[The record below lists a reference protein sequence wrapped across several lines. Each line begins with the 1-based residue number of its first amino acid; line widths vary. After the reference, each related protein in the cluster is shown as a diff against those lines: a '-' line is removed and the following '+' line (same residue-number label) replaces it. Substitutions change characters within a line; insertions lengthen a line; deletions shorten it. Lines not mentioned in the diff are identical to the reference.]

1 MDWRERIKRFIETRG
16 PNELPPVVS
25 SPGIGDRLSAIAQGV
40 ATGAQQGTADMVSGL
55 GNLALAIDDVLPAPM
70 QQLQGR
76 SVESL
81 APYRAGRRLSQWF
94 AEDDAPIHPDLAGS
108 FAYQTVPQA
117 IGSTVPFA
125 VAGAANPALAAV
137 AGASQGASSGYREAK
152 AFGASEADAQRAGK
166 FGLAIG
172 TTEMASGGL
181 GKPAGAAL
189 RRLFGGRIADAGQS
203 VGRQL
208 ARSAAIEGGQ
218 EGLQQGL
225 SNVVAGSAVGYDPTR
240 STFEGVPTAVAA
252 GAVAGSAVTGS
263 SMAMARALRRLSE
276 LQTRVENAEK
286 RYAEQQADAQA
297 GAPTKGDVP
306 PVEVASDD
314 QLLREAMELMSPEER
329 AEFEAEMRQATAGDT
344 DIEGV
349 PTDRFAPPPGGFT
362 RLGPDGAPIPSQALG
377 RPVATPTSLFG
388 EVPALRPGLPSAVPS
403 QALGKPLAT
412 PRKGLDIFNMRPESS
427 LPAEG
432 VSDIVSPSVPDEA
445 VNRAMSRIQQQ
456 AQAESQSPAD
466 LTRPGQVPQSPR
478 PSPLRDASEL
488 RGDAPTPISDAYTAS
503 MANKLLRTGRAVLPP
518 GAPIAE
524 LRQYFEGNG
533 QPFFA
538 RRRSAN
544 GAWDVSVTRTRQ
556 PSSGIDPLD
565 VMTQINYAAEGGV
578 RGGRR
583 RSPVID
589 ADPQVMQEQQAMAQQ
604 ERQRLSSASAGNVL
618 GVPNAVQPQA
628 PQEQSVEIPQGR
640 QVEGQSPEGQARQD
654 VGQDV
659 GQVPLTS
666 TAGTGATG
674 TTGAPALPPFVEFLA
689 QRGFRGKPTPLNREY
704 RALKAEYTQLQAQ
717 DAARKLAEVR
727 AQRPVTADD
736 ILSVV
741 PDTDASP
748 SETATLAAT
757 VPVAPFSKD
766 FVYERGRYT
775 LGPVMS
781 ADGRGEYGV
790 FDRNDLRGGPVARFN
805 GRDSAVAWIDTQAEA
820 DTSPTPPGETSASPK
835 LWEMTADEFAD
846 NFYQHNVLRAD
857 APDITGSWKSGV
869 GPNVVPVTRGPW
881 QNVIERK
888 YGTRAGRP
896 LYIVPKQ
903 WVRDTPNGPK
913 IIDGWVPD
921 ESLKLT
927 PTRDYQPVH
936 ELVVERALAEGKS
949 VPDRVLRAYPDL
961 ARKYTPPVETAATS
975 ETTEAAVPESP
986 APPSVLGVPS
996 KPKRSRKIGKA
1007 SASTA
1012 PTAATATTPTPA
1024 PTQPDTARPPAQVD
1038 AATASV
1044 TASETVARPVTYADL
1059 EALPPGTLYYLP
1071 TRQGEKIAVR
1081 TEGRRGGG
1089 DSIHDTVEQA
1099 IAYRDSKAKRTADRE
1114 KTLREIRERDEARA
1128 AQEAKERDIDGFAD
1142 DKTPVQR
1149 GKIIAILNTQI
1160 KSDGVVKTRKQHIK
1174 DAIAK
1179 GVLRIGKDLTGKDT
1193 LERTDGRV
1201 KKSDGTFTTDEV
1213 FWWSLGS
1220 PKTEVEYAKYLLGKR
1235 DAATDTATTPIPST
1249 ATPATDD
1256 IFAPVQRRPVVKAKP
1271 GKSYTNHTGR
1281 KFQRVE
1287 IFRDGNVVKTYDI
1300 LVREGRG
1307 QIETLTRKEAVSEA
1321 RARYEAET
1329 YPDAVLAVES
1339 SATPAQDVA
1348 SAVSQHI
1355 ADPEMRQYV
1364 EKSVADAIANDR
1376 TDEVTRIA
1384 EAAQGIAPA
1393 NPVADV
1399 ETPSEA
1405 ATPEFGASN
1414 TLVTRQDLDDALR
1427 EAAEDLQGRVFS
1439 RPDLGLFSAKQWK
1452 ALTRA
1457 AGFYTE
1463 AVTRSGHQ
1471 QLVRNYRKF
1480 VKWLSEKFRGQTV
1493 NVAGRPVDMGDLIAA
1508 DDKLTRYLWVTYPT
1522 RVVAE
1527 RKARAERLKA
1537 ENRGAKAA
1545 TAEARKVLPD
1555 VMRINKYMSRI
1566 RIGGNNA
1573 TVRPA
1578 FVRDLQGVGVD
1589 LSKFNA
1595 GDLHDKFELVSDAV
1609 EALTG
1614 RALSRES
1621 MSALKAVKGRDKE
1634 GNYLLRNLPSGA
1646 AKELASFAKAFNQLY
1661 QTWGKAQVLGQVRE
1675 LSELATE
1682 ISREVSKHTPK
1693 DFAPKDSPE
1702 VEQSRRWRSLFS
1714 KGGWD
1719 LYTASTTL
1727 AGDGSMMQRVFY
1739 DAFKEGDRA
1748 ALDDLRHVVGA
1759 METLYRRHN
1768 MSETALLEY
1777 VRDRTPIK
1785 LGGRDVQATRNELLG
1800 IYMLTRSDDGRAR
1813 IVGPDAPGFVLGK
1826 TGRGD
1831 RDAVVRLKDAD
1842 IKTIENAMTPFDLDL
1857 AATMFSVLQYLRP
1870 KVSSVHERLT
1880 GFPLGDKGE
1889 TYWLIQVDKL
1899 LSPNRMIE
1907 RGAFSSYTSD
1917 FELVDT
1923 SFLKGRKGPST
1934 PVVVDGALNTFFR
1947 YVDGAINYGN
1957 KAEAYD
1963 TAQKLLGNG
1972 DFTTALRRKHGPDA
1986 ASYLDDLTR
1995 FAAGLRVGKQ
2005 SAITGVVGGFINR
2018 LAGNIA
2024 LSAVSFNPSVVL
2036 VNEAGYLQ
2044 AAAEIPSEAMAY
2056 WPEAYAKAHRGYIPS
2071 ADMAQMLRDPDL
2083 WYRMHERG
2091 PHGLTEPVIDRSLVL
2106 PTTKM
2111 QIVFAK
2117 VARAGTA
2124 GVAHWDN
2131 LVTYATW
2138 LTMKKYHASKGL
2150 TGDALIDAAN
2160 RDTASIIAKTQNAVR
2175 PIDMAYAPQAARN
2188 AVGGPLL
2195 FMLTNSG
2202 FKIRNIIHRALNKG
2216 GRDGLRSLGFVG
2228 AAAAL
2233 VVALR
2238 ATIKASVFGV
2248 PEEKGGMGGEL
2259 SAAAAR
2265 DLAGIAL
2272 PGIGDNLVSLI
2283 TNHLRYGGR
2292 GGDFSAVTNAITA
2305 ATTGLSALSG
2315 DEKKSRAAKIAAM
2328 RLGADIAGA
2337 LSLPSYPLQ
2346 AGISAY
2352 SRKTDAPWP
2361 PRRRMGPVDAWGS
2374 LFK

>member
-1 MDWRERIKRFIETRG
+1 MAKTSAPDIFEAAWQRRRRMLETRG
-16 PNELPPVVS
+16 ELPPVVPP
-25 SPGIGDRLSAIAQGV
+25 PGIGDRLSAVTQGV

-94 AEDDAPIHPDLAGS
+94 AEDDAPIHPDLADS

-172 TTEMASGGL
+172 TTEIASGGL

-252 GAVAGSAVTGS
+252 GAVAGSAVSGS

-297 GAPTKGDVP
+297 GAPTKGDVA
-306 PVEVASDD
+306 PVEITSDD

-362 RLGPDGAPIPSQALG
+362 RLGPDRAPIPSQALG
-377 RPVATPTSLFG
+377 RPVAPPTSLFG
-388 EVPALRPGLPSAVPS
+388 EVPALRPGLPSTVPS
-403 QALGKPLAT
+403 QALGRPLAS
-412 PRKGLDIFNMRPESS
+412 PRKGSDILNIFAARQESS

-445 VNRAMSRIQQQ
+445 VNRAISRVQQQ

-466 LTRPGQVPQSPR
+466 LTQPGQVPQSPR
-478 PSPLRDASEL
+478 PAPLRDASEL
-488 RGDAPTPISDAYTAS
+488 RGDAPAPISDAYTAT

-556 PSSGIDPLD
+556 PSSAIDPFD
-565 VMTQINYAAEGGV
+565 VMAQINYAAEGGV

-640 QVEGQSPEGQARQD
+640 QVEGRPPEGQARQD

-736 ILSVV
+736 ILNAV

-748 SETATLAAT
+748 SETATLADT
-757 VPVAPFSKD
+757 VPVAPFSKE

-775 LGPVMS
+775 LGPVTS

-790 FDRNDLRGGPVARFN
+790 FNRDDLRGGPVARFN

-820 DTSPTPPGETSASPK
+820 DTSPVPTGPSQRDNETKARIIGNSPAKLKKRLTDTRSLLQDDARKKFGKGSFDYTHKRLISDDGTWALQWAMRRDPDSPESYENQQTSVGTVYVVNLAKPTPTPPVSP
-835 LWEMTADEFAD
+835 EPA
-846 NFYQHNVLRAD
+846 V
-857 APDITGSWKSGV
+857 S
-869 GPNVVPVTRGPW
+869 
-881 QNVIERK
+881 
-888 YGTRAGRP
+888 
-896 LYIVPKQ
+896 
-903 WVRDTPNGPK
+903 
-913 IIDGWVPD
+913 
-921 ESLKLT
+921 
-927 PTRDYQPVH
+927 
-936 ELVVERALAEGKS
+936 
-949 VPDRVLRAYPDL
+949 
-961 ARKYTPPVETAATS
+961 PPVETAAPS
-975 ETTEAAVPESP
+975 DATEAAATESP
-986 APPSVLGVPS
+986 TPPSVLGVPS
-996 KPKRSRKIGKA
+996 KPKRSRKSGKA
-1007 SASTA
+1007 SAS
-1012 PTAATATTPTPA
+1012 TAATATTPTATTPTPP
-1024 PTQPDTARPPAQVD
+1024 PTQPDTASPPAQVD
-1038 AATASV
+1038 VATASV
-1044 TASETVARPVTYADL
+1044 TASETVARPTTYADL
-1059 EALPPGTLYYLP
+1059 EALSPGTLYYLP

-1099 IAYRDSKAKRTADRE
+1099 IAYRDSEAKRTADRE

-1149 GKIIAILNTQI
+1149 GKIIAILNTRI

-1235 DAATDTATTPIPST
+1235 DAATDTATTPSPST
-1249 ATPATDD
+1249 
-1256 IFAPVQRRPVVKAKP
+1256 
-1271 GKSYTNHTGR
+1271 
-1281 KFQRVE
+1281 
-1287 IFRDGNVVKTYDI
+1287 
-1300 LVREGRG
+1300 
-1307 QIETLTRKEAVSEA
+1307 
-1321 RARYEAET
+1321 
-1329 YPDAVLAVES
+1329 
-1339 SATPAQDVA
+1339 ATPAQDVA
-1348 SAVSQHI
+1348 SSVSQHI

-1427 EAAEDLQGRVFS
+1427 EAGEDLQGRVFS
-1439 RPDLGLFSAKQWK
+1439 RPDLGLFSPKQWK
-1452 ALTRA
+1452 ALTKA

-1527 RKARAERLKA
+1527 RKALAERLKA

-1573 TVRPA
+1573 TIRPT

-1621 MSALKAVKGRDKE
+1621 MSALKAVKGGDKE

-1646 AKELASFAKAFNQLY
+1646 AKELASFVKAFNQLY

-1693 DFAPKDSPE
+1693 DFAPKDAPE

-1727 AGDGSMMQRVFY
+1727 AGDGSTMQRVFY

-1768 MSETALLEY
+1768 MSETALLNY
-1777 VRDRTPIK
+1777 GRDRTPIK

-1842 IKTIENAMTPFDLDL
+1842 IKTIENAMTPFDRDL
-1857 AATMFSVLQYLRP
+1857 ATTMFSVLQYLRP

-1889 TYWLIQVDKL
+1889 TYWPIQVDKL

-1907 RGAFSSYTSD
+1907 RGAFSSYTPD

-1947 YVDGAINYGN
+1947 YVDGAISYGN

-1972 DFTTALRRKHGPDA
+1972 DFTTTLRRKHGPDA

-2044 AAAEIPSEAMAY
+2044 AAAEIPSEAMTY

-2071 ADMAQMLRDPDL
+2071 ADKAQMLRDPEL

-2091 PHGLTEPVIDRSLVL
+2091 PHGLTEPVIDRSLIL
-2106 PTTKM
+2106 PTTKP
-2111 QIVFAK
+2111 QIAFAR

-2131 LVTYATW
+2131 LVTYGTW
-2138 LTMKKYHASKGL
+2138 LTMKQYHASKGL

-2216 GRDGLRSLGFVG
+2216 GRDGLRSLGFVA

-2315 DEKKSRAAKIAAM
+2315 DEKKARAAKIAAM

-2352 SRKTDAPWP
+2352 SRKTEAPWP
-2361 PRRRMGPVDAWGS
+2361 PRRRMGPAEAWGS